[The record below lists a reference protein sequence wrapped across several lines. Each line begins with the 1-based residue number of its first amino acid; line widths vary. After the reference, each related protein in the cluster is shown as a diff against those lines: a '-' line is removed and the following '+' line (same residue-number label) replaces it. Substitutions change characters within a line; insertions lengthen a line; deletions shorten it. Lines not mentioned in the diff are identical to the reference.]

1 MPASDFTTPL
11 SATSS
16 MARQRLPEL
25 HPEPVAPMFTTG
37 LTNGSRRLAAW
48 TGSAGLLSPAGLL
61 SWTATGAGGAELVCF
76 CTETAG
82 AVATATGWPV
92 VLTGAF
98 CAVEDL
104 NGSDFA
110 GAVFTATAITF
121 GALAA
126 GTGFATTTA

>member
-1 MPASDFTTPL
+1 
-11 SATSS
+11 

-25 HPEPVAPMFTTG
+25 HPEPVAPIWTTG

-61 SWTATGAGGAELVCF
+61 PWTATGAGGAELLGF
-76 CTETAG
+76 CAEAAAAG
-82 AVATATGWPV
+82 AVATGWLVILP
-92 VLTGAF
+92 GAF

-110 GAVFTATAITF
+110 GAAFTATAVSF
-121 GALAA
+121 G
-126 GTGFATTTA
+126 